1 MRLKEALKGKYTSLL
16 GMLFFVVVFYSLL
29 FFSGRLTA
37 EDPSLKAVLKKT
49 SVANEKLTPEKMA
62 QKEARFKANL
72 LARPRLMRNLNLL
85 SFFTLLSGLA
95 VNIYWFK
102 RFLLEKP
109 LLEAKINFP
118 EAGWGMFEVSQVF
131 VGLFFVEACFL
142 LVELAA
148 SPWVRRSVSS
158 KDFLVILSGFGRDFI
173 IALWVIH
180 LVTSRFHEPLTSLGL
195 TLKNLFKN
203 IRVGLVAYLGILPL
217 LAFLLA
223 LTAVLAQV
231 FSYDPPAQA
240 VVEIYFKKST
250 EKFII
255 FLTFFVTVAGPVV
268 EEIFFRGFAY
278 GAARKRYGPVVAMLL
293 TSFIFSVMHLSWLA
307 FLPIFFLGIFLA
319 YLYEKTG
326 SLVPS
331 MSAHILHNVIM
342 VCLTLGFKKLSA

>member
-1 MRLKEALKGKYTSLL
+1 MSLIKE
-16 GMLFFVVVFYSLL
+16 VFGVS
-29 FFSGRLTA
+29 RLTPRNQLFHTLF
-37 EDPSLKAVLKKT
+37 EMYLRFP
-49 SVANEKLTPEKMA
+49 A
-62 QKEARFKANL
+62 Q
-72 LARPRLMRNLNLL
+72 
-85 SFFTLLSGLA
+85 G
-95 VNIYWFK
+95 
-102 RFLLEKP
+102 
-109 LLEAKINFP
+109 
-118 EAGWGMFEVSQVF
+118 
-131 VGLFFVEACFL
+131 
-142 LVELAA
+142 
-148 SPWVRRSVSS
+148 
-158 KDFLVILSGFGRDFI
+158 
-173 IALWVIH
+173 
-180 LVTSRFHEPLTSLGL
+180 
-195 TLKNLFKN
+195 
-203 IRVGLVAYLGILPL
+203 
-217 LAFLLA
+217 
-223 LTAVLAQV
+223 
-231 FSYDPPAQA
+231 FSYDPPAKA